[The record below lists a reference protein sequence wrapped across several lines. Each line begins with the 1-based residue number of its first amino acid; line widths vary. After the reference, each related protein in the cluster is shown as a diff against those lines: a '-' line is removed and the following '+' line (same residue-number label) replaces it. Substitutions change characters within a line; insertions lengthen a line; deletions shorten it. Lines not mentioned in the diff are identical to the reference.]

1 MRKLLYGL
9 GALALLSAP
18 AMAAE
23 LGSNVHPLSF
33 GKDQT
38 IIDVSKVVWAP
49 LNVEGLKKAQTWR
62 FCVATSAKGMRRFCS
77 DCHRAISFPITAIPQ
92 TRSTYGSAERLR

>member
-38 IIDVSKVVWAP
+38 IIDVS
-49 LNVEGLKKAQTWR
+49 
-62 FCVATSAKGMRRFCS
+62 
-77 DCHRAISFPITAIPQ
+77 
-92 TRSTYGSAERLR
+92 